1 MKIMM
6 DKHSTAVFAFSFPE
20 LMISVLNTNFLITK
34 CDRLFISDFSFD
46 GS

>member
-20 LMISVLNTNFLITK
+20 LMIYVFNTNFLITK
-34 CDRLFISDFSFD
+34 CDRLFLTSSLD